1 MDGIAMDAFKSSSS
15 GAMRENFDNSNKE
28 IKAPISNEVKNTIT
42 VREQLTITPEQYTN
56 LGELLA
62 DNSRGLG
69 DKIAK
74 ALGLNARQLGDA
86 FDKAISQTPEK
97 PKGII

>member
-1 MDGIAMDAFKSSSS
+1 MDGLTMEGFKDNSR
-15 GAMRENFDNSNKE
+15 GAMREGFDNLNQV
-28 IKAPISNEVKNTIT
+28 IKAPASDEVKNTIT
-42 VREQLTITPEQYTN
+42 VRETLNFTPEQYAN
-56 LGELLA
+56 LGEILA

-86 FDKAISQTPEK
+86 FNKAISQTPEK